1 MSVELTIKRLGVK
14 AELYLKKNAP
24 TILTCVGAVGVV
36 ATTVA
41 AVKAT
46 PKAIDIL
53 KREKEEKGEELTKL
67 EVAKYAAP
75 VYIPTMLL
83 GAGTIACIFGAN
95 MLNKQKQA
103 SLMSAYALLD
113 RSYKDYRNKVEEMY
127 GDGTNSEIRGELAKD
142 KYDKDDIID
151 EDEDDGKIL
160 FYDEFSQRYYRA
172 TSETVLRAEYE
183 INKQLSDYGSAY
195 LNDYYDL
202 LGIDRVDYG
211 DHLGWSSA
219 QMYETFWDSWL
230 HFHKTKVVMDD
241 GLECWIINFTEPFV
255 NFADY

>member
-1 MSVELTIKRLGVK
+1 MNIGKTLAKLSKGT
-14 AELYLKKNAP
+14 ELYVRKNAP

-46 PKAIDIL
+46 PKAMDIL

-67 EVAKYAAP
+67 EVVKYAAP
-75 VYIPTMLL
+75 AYIPTILL

-151 EDEDDGKIL
+151 EEEDGKIL